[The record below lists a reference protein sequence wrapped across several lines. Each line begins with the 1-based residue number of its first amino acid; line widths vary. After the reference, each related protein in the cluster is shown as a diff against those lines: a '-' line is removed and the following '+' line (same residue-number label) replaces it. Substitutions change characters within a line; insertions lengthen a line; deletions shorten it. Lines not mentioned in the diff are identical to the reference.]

1 MAEETP
7 LEAGKKPSLLDN
19 LLGAPAKALNQVLN
33 QTTGFYPT
41 VMRVANAESIGDVAE
56 AVGLPAY
63 EEGPE
68 KRNIEK
74 APKTIEFDA
83 NGLFNELVN
92 EAGMSREGAAQDV
105 KQALLGVMA
114 EEKAFL
120 NLTDEDLEQLSND
133 YGPEELLL
141 MFTDTRDRSS
151 MEAFGEGAAREAVL
165 SPVSLKP
172 GVMVGIKAFKA
183 TPGPLPVKL
192 LSGIGAGLVTAATVR
207 GLTEAA
213 MDKTLENTRFAND
226 PFLPED
232 TSMFEAG
239 RAFSEVA
246 TGGAVLRS
254 YLAKIPS
261 KAVDE
266 AVELSKLINP
276 LMAKVSNSVRGGLR
290 RFGRNLTNSLA
301 ESAQATSGRTLLNPK
316 LTTLP
321 SGYTRQDLIAAGLV
335 GVGTEIAERRAPG
348 DLMTRMGTQV
358 VSGLL
363 GAGSSLV
370 RALGGVGSSGLKNLT
385 LLLPDNIPFTKT
397 PIPGVRGAKDLATQK
412 EILKTLSK
420 GEGFDLDT
428 LMKDLDVSIK
438 DLKEYGDGPTP
449 LSPGFLTGNNQLRA
463 LENYLGSASPEFKAL
478 LEEQGTGRAEMLT
491 AIIRAL
497 YETGDENAIKVATE
511 AYTGRF
517 SGLLQA
523 SLNNAANKL
532 NSSVNA
538 VKGATSG
545 KYVDEEAAAKVFE
558 EEIRKTFEAA
568 ESVVDNLWGR
578 VDKRAKVEVNSA
590 AKVINDAFLKD
601 EGYLVKSMFQNKGNW
616 NSGAFDKKGVVPILE
631 RIEIENAIN
640 KQIAES
646 GEGAE
651 GFVKMTLN
659 EMKNYRSSLLNML
672 KGTTDP
678 AQQKFIGNL
687 ANGLLEDMYAAVLP
701 DAKSSVNFLKARAA
715 SSAVKDAENTIFGQL
730 GESTVPF
737 QLGLGRALP
746 GGNKGRYYFDEITEA
761 STLLKS
767 LREID
772 GPAVKGPVV
781 ISGLSPT
788 DKPKTTTFKAV
799 ERSMG
804 ASIEDVASGFLSYS
818 INKHKVLV
826 PVTRETPVL
835 PGQVPQKVQS
845 VEVDTQALD
854 NFLSDPLVDKLLTLP
869 PFRSLGEDLVDAST
883 NTRLL
888 TEGLETFERIA
899 KNNSATNAVL
909 KTAVGMNSPQ
919 RAISSTLD
927 SKANLDQFEALV
939 KLISRAQKDRP
950 DDKINEA
957 FMSALTDTL
966 FDRAQ
971 NSGTSIKGRTL
982 KALFEEPIIHI
993 NQAGKGKMIPV
1004 SGKNTSI
1011 KDLLLEQGIVD
1022 ESYFKSLNKVFEDF
1036 NYLDGYLKQVLDPKE
1051 SGKDRNLDFL
1061 ARVGGARA
1069 APKGTIQVPAEFAK
1083 RFVEIFEA
1091 LPRTLLAARLKEALK
1106 PGNVEEFRRII
1117 GLGAEKGA
1125 NYSKIVAS
1133 NFANYFK
1140 TAGVVVPASVSS
1152 AEASRA
1158 IAEVPFPQRKPIIE
1172 PVRTKRKPAPVLP
1185 ERKPVDTSSLIS
1197 PRTPITQPPSK
1208 QAAAVDLS
1216 GPFNPETYA
1225 RLFPND
1231 GVVT

>member
-7 LEAGKKPSLLDN
+7 LEAEKKPSLLDN
-19 LLGAPAKALNQVLN
+19 LLGAPAKSLNQVRNL
-33 QTTGFYPT
+33 TGFNPLM
-41 VMRVANAESIGDVAE
+41 MRIANAESIGDLTE

-74 APKTIEFDA
+74 APETIEFDA

-172 GVMVGIKAFKA
+172 GVMAGIKAFKA

-192 LSGIGAGLVTAATVR
+192 LSGMGAGIVTAATVR

-213 MDKTLENTRFAND
+213 MDKTLENTRFANN

-232 TSMFEAG
+232 TPMFEAG
-239 RAFSEVA
+239 RAVSEVA
-246 TGGAVLRS
+246 TGGAVLRP

-276 LMAKVSNSVRGGLR
+276 LMAQVSNSVRGGLR

-301 ESAQATSGRTLLNPK
+301 ESAKATSGRTFSNPK
-316 LTTLP
+316 LGTLP

-363 GAGSSLV
+363 NAVPSLV
-370 RALGGVGSSGLKNLT
+370 KALTGVGSSGLKNLT

-397 PIPGVRGAKDLATQK
+397 PIPGVRGAKDLATQR

-463 LENYLGSASPEFKAL
+463 LEDYLGSTSPEFKAL

-491 AIIRAL
+491 AVIRAL
-497 YETGDENAIKVATE
+497 SETGDENAIKVATE
-511 AYTGRF
+511 AYTERF

-568 ESVVDNLWGR
+568 ESVVDTLWGR
-578 VDKRAKVEVNSA
+578 VDKKAKVEVNSA
-590 AKVINDAFLKD
+590 AEVIKAAFSKD
-601 EGYLVKSMFQNKGNW
+601 EGYLVKSMFQ
-616 NSGAFDKKGVVPILE
+616 DKGVWRGFENNQIVPILK

-651 GFVKMTLN
+651 GFVKMSLN

-672 KGTTDP
+672 KSTKDP

-701 DAKSSVNFLKARAA
+701 DAKSSVNFLRARAA

-737 QLGLGRALP
+737 QLGLARALP
-746 GGNKGRYYFDEITEA
+746 GGNKGRFYFDEIEDA

-799 ERSMG
+799 ERSMD

-818 INKHKVLV
+818 INKHNVLV

-835 PGQVPQKVQS
+835 PGQVSQKVQS

-854 NFLSDPLVDKLLTLP
+854 KFLSDPLVDKLLTLP
-869 PFRSLGEDLVDAST
+869 PFRSLAEDLVDAST

-982 KALFEEPIIHI
+982 KTLFEEPIIHI

-1036 NYLDGYLKQVLDPKE
+1036 NYLDGYLKQVLDPKA

-1061 ARVGGARA
+1061 ARIGGARA
-1069 APKGTIQVPAEFAK
+1069 APKGTIQIPAEFAK

-1158 IAEVPFPQRKPIIE
+1158 IAEVPFPQRKPII
-1172 PVRTKRKPAPVLP
+1172 APVLP
-1185 ERKPVDTSSLIS
+1185 KRRPVDTSSLIS
-1197 PRTPITQPPSK
+1197 PRPPITQPPSK

-1231 GVVT
+1231 G